1 MSKVLIEIEPIEES
15 RNVRTSISISTDQ
28 EDPTADENFLAVALA
43 QWLNEHI
50 EEHNFE
56 IILRDFADIAKRM
69 H

>member
-15 RNVRTSISISTDQ
+15 KNVRTSISISTDH
-28 EDPTADENFLAVALA
+28 EDPTADENYLAVALA

-50 EEHNFE
+50 ESNNFD
-56 IILRDFADIAKRM
+56 IIVREFQQIAKKM